1 MALSFARQA
10 DITVARF
17 PAHLRRKPV
26 RRLKAS
32 ALALVVEFHLGDN
45 ESLVASAVNIDLN
58 RMFSK
63 WNVIA
68 GLGQTAA
75 RRGGPELLKL
85 IAGQINFNLL
95 SLQAPAPFH
104 RKQMAPAGFAQ
115 TDCVPSVFTAR

>member
-10 DITVARF
+10 DITVARL

-32 ALALVVEFHLGDN
+32 AVALVVEFHLGDN

-58 RMFSK
+58 QMFSK
-63 WNVIA
+63 WNVVA
-68 GLGQTAA
+68 RLGQTAT

-85 IAGQINFNLL
+85 VAREINFNLL
-95 SLQAPAPFH
+95 S
-104 RKQMAPAGFAQ
+104 
-115 TDCVPSVFTAR
+115 